1 MGVTTETKHWN
12 MIILIVDDDAEDIE
26 LFSEAVAEIDHQ
38 INCVE
43 AYNGVEALKILQR
56 DQLLPDFI
64 FLDINMPFM
73 NGQKCLAELK
83 RNPIY
88 MNIQVVMYST
98 TNDQKQIDE
107 CKAMGAS
114 FLTKPTSYTEL
125 IRSLRRIMAEKLAQ
139 HRTLA

>member
-1 MGVTTETKHWN
+1 

-26 LFSEAVAEIDHQ
+26 LFCEAVSEIDGT
-38 INCVE
+38 ISCVE

-83 RNPIY
+83 SN
-88 MNIQVVMYST
+88 QVYRSIPVIMYST
-98 TNDQKQIDE
+98 TRNEQQIED
-107 CKAMGAS
+107 CRMLGAS
-114 FLTKPTSYTEL
+114 FLTKPNSYDDL
-125 IRSLRRIMAEKLAQ
+125 LMSLRPILTGKPSRNHARE
-139 HRTLA
+139 TLPSPEL

>member
-1 MGVTTETKHWN
+1 

-26 LFSEAVAEIDHQ
+26 LFCEAVSEIDGT
-38 INCVE
+38 ISCVE

-56 DQLLPDFI
+56 DQLLPHFI

-88 MNIQVVMYST
+88 KDIPVVMYST
-98 TNDQKQIDE
+98 TNNEQQIEE
-107 CKAMGAS
+107 CQALGAS
-114 FLTKPTSYTEL
+114 FLTKPNSYTDLL
-125 IRSLRRIMAEKLAQ
+125 ISLRPILSGKSSRSHAREAQ
-139 HRTLA
+139 HSSER

>member
-1 MGVTTETKHWN
+1 

-26 LFSEAVAEIDHQ
+26 LFCEAVSEINTS
-38 INCVE
+38 ISCVE

-83 RNPIY
+83 NNSAYANVP
-88 MNIQVVMYST
+88 VVMYST
-98 TNDQKQIDE
+98 TSNEQQIEE
-107 CKAMGAS
+107 CKALGAS
-114 FLTKPTSYTEL
+114 FLTKPNSYNDL
-125 IRSLRRIMAEKLAQ
+125 LASLRPILASRPLQ
-139 HRTLA
+139 NLTTETVSFPEG